1 MKMAMIMTMMRTMA
15 IVIYQEFNQDAW
27 TKKMSTSTRDVQYCD
42 RDKVGQ
48 ELPGRPPPSPA
59 GAAHRRPPPFGGEIV
74 ASLRIIG
81 KSPNIHISSKKR

>member
-1 MKMAMIMTMMRTMA
+1 
-15 IVIYQEFNQDAW
+15 
-27 TKKMSTSTRDVQYCD
+27 MSTSTRDVQYCD

-59 GAAHRRPPPFGGEIV
+59 GAAHRRPPPFV

-81 KSPNIHISSKKR
+81 ISPNIPISSKKR

>member
-1 MKMAMIMTMMRTMA
+1 MV

-27 TKKMSTSTRDVQYCD
+27 TRKMSTSPRDVQYCD

-59 GAAHRRPPPFGGEIV
+59 GAAHRRPPPFV

-81 KSPNIHISSKKR
+81 ISPNIHISSKKR

>member
-1 MKMAMIMTMMRTMA
+1 MKMTM
-15 IVIYQEFNQDAW
+15 YE
-27 TKKMSTSTRDVQYCD
+27 YCD

-81 KSPNIHISSKKR
+81 ISPRINITNVISSKKR

>member
-1 MKMAMIMTMMRTMA
+1 MKMAMIMTIRKTMV

-59 GAAHRRPPPFGGEIV
+59 GAAHRRPPPFGGKLWPV
-74 ASLRIIG
+74 
-81 KSPNIHISSKKR
+81 

>member
-1 MKMAMIMTMMRTMA
+1 MV

-42 RDKVGQ
+42 RNKVGQ

-81 KSPNIHISSKKR
+81 ILPNIHNSSKKR

>member
-1 MKMAMIMTMMRTMA
+1 MV

-27 TKKMSTSTRDVQYCD
+27 TTSTRDVQYFD
-42 RDKVGQ
+42 RNKVGQ

-81 KSPNIHISSKKR
+81 NSPNTH